1 MNKYFPLP
9 IQRKK
14 KSKKSV
20 EDETFIRPLTRTY
33 SNIVDNVPSMFLQS
47 SSPSLLG
54 GQPTLFTNPTDTT
67 AMNLS
72 QQRER
77 NETTIQTLIGQQ
89 ELLQDQLDIT
99 NVGNMET
106 LKSFISM
113 YSDEIRPELKEQYF
127 GRGGSLPVSAITEG
141 LRGLPTPA
149 KRNILT
155 DLVSQHDLANDY
167 LTFHREHTEMKQ
179 RRREEDRGIAESS
192 RMAEARSR
200 TTRHSEPRQDVSLH
214 DSTHSSMSKYIH
226 PRGILDDPGA
236 SVNPLFTGGDDSG
249 LTETE

>member
-9 IQRKK
+9 IQRK

-33 SNIVDNVPSMFLQS
+33 SNVVDNVPSMFLQS
-47 SSPSLLG
+47 STPSLLG

-72 QQRER
+72 QERER
-77 NETTIQTLIGQQ
+77 NETTIRVLVGQQ
-89 ELLQDQLDIT
+89 DTLQDQLDIT
-99 NVGNMET
+99 NIGNIES
-106 LKSFISM
+106 LKAFISM
-113 YSDEIRPELKEQYF
+113 YSDEIRPELKQQYF

-141 LRGLPTPA
+141 LKGMPTSM

-155 DLVSQHDLANDY
+155 ELVSQHNLADEY
-167 LTFHREHTEMKQ
+167 LTFHREHTEMKA
-179 RRREEDRGIAESS
+179 RRREDD
-192 RMAEARSR
+192 MAFARER
-200 TTRHSEPRQDVSLH
+200 TTRHAEPRQDVNLH
-214 DSTHSSMSKYIH
+214 DSTHSSMSSYLH
-226 PRGILDDPGA
+226 PRGILDDPSA
-236 SVNPLFTGGDDSG
+236 SVNPLFTGGEDSG

>member
-9 IQRKK
+9 IQRK

-33 SNIVDNVPSMFLQS
+33 SNVVDNVPSMFLQS
-47 SSPSLLG
+47 STPSLLG

-72 QQRER
+72 QERER
-77 NETTIQTLIGQQ
+77 NETTIRVLVGQQ
-89 ELLQDQLDIT
+89 DTLQDQLDIT
-99 NVGNMET
+99 NIGNIES
-106 LKSFISM
+106 LKAFISM

-141 LRGLPTPA
+141 LKGMPTSM

-155 DLVSQHDLANDY
+155 ELVSQHNLADEY
-167 LTFHREHTEMKQ
+167 LTFHREHTEMKA
-179 RRREEDRGIAESS
+179 RRREDD
-192 RMAEARSR
+192 MAFARER
-200 TTRHSEPRQDVSLH
+200 TTRHAEPRQDVNLH
-214 DSTHSSMSKYIH
+214 DSTHSSMSSYLH
-226 PRGILDDPGA
+226 PRGILDDPSA
-236 SVNPLFTGGDDSG
+236 SVNPLFTGGEDSG

>member
-9 IQRKK
+9 IQRK

-33 SNIVDNVPSMFLQS
+33 SNVVDNVPTMFLQS
-47 SSPSLLG
+47 STPSLLA

-72 QQRER
+72 QERER
-77 NETTIQTLIGQQ
+77 NETTIRTLVGQQ
-89 ELLQDQLDIT
+89 DTLQDQLDIT
-99 NVGNMET
+99 NIGNIES
-106 LKSFISM
+106 LKAFISM

-141 LRGLPTPA
+141 LKGMPTSM

-155 DLVSQHDLANDY
+155 ELVSQHNLADEY
-167 LTFHREHTEMKQ
+167 LTFHREHTEMKA
-179 RRREEDRGIAESS
+179 RRREDD
-192 RMAEARSR
+192 MAFARER
-200 TTRHSEPRQDVSLH
+200 TTRHAEPRQDVNFN
-214 DSTHSSMSKYIH
+214 DSTHSSMSSYLH
-226 PRGILDDPGA
+226 PRGILDDPSA
-236 SVNPLFTGGDDSG
+236 SVNPLFTGGEDSG

>member
-14 KSKKSV
+14 SKKSV
-20 EDETFIRPLTRTY
+20 EDETYIRPLTRTY
-33 SNIVDNVPSMFLQS
+33 SNVVDNVPSMFLQS
-47 SSPSLLG
+47 STPSLLG

-72 QQRER
+72 QERER
-77 NETTIQTLIGQQ
+77 NETTIRVLVGQQ
-89 ELLQDQLDIT
+89 DTLQDQLDIT
-99 NVGNMET
+99 NIGNIES
-106 LKSFISM
+106 LKAFISM

-141 LRGLPTPA
+141 LKGMPTSM

-155 DLVSQHDLANDY
+155 ELVSQHNLADDY
-167 LTFHREHTEMKQ
+167 LIFHREHTEMKL
-179 RRREEDRGIAESS
+179 RRRAEEMGIAESS
-192 RMAEARSR
+192 RMAEARER
-200 TTRHSEPRQDVSLH
+200 TTRHAEPRQDVNFN
-214 DSTHSSMSKYIH
+214 DSTHSSMSSYLH
-226 PRGILDDPGA
+226 PRGILDDPSA
-236 SVNPLFTGGDDSG
+236 SVNPLFTGGEDSG

>member
-9 IQRKK
+9 IQRK

-33 SNIVDNVPSMFLQS
+33 SNVVDNVPSMFLQS
-47 SSPSLLG
+47 STPSLLG

-77 NETTIQTLIGQQ
+77 NETTIQSLVGQQ
-89 ELLQDQLDIT
+89 NTLQDQLDIT
-99 NVGNMET
+99 NIGNIES
-106 LKSFISM
+106 LKAFISM
-113 YSDEIRPELKEQYF
+113 YSDEIRPELKQQYF
-127 GRGGSLPVSAITEG
+127 GRGGTLPVSAITEG
-141 LRGLPTPA
+141 LKGMPTSM

-155 DLVSQHDLANDY
+155 ELVSQHNLADDY
-167 LTFHREHTEMKQ
+167 LIFHREHTEMKA
-179 RRREEDRGIAESS
+179 RRREDD
-192 RMAEARSR
+192 MAFARER
-200 TTRHSEPRQDVSLH
+200 TTRHAEPRQDVSLH
-214 DSTHSSMSKYIH
+214 DSTHSSMSSYLH
-226 PRGILDDPGA
+226 PRGILDDPSA
-236 SVNPLFTGGDDSG
+236 SVNPLFTGGEDSG